1 MRMNISEILKRV
13 VPNEVVEEL
22 LSCQLSESPS
32 FFLNSA

>member
-1 MRMNISEILKRV
+1 MRMNIQKYSKRV
-13 VPNEVVEEL
+13 VSNEVVEEL

>member
-13 VPNEVVEEL
+13 VSNEVVEEL

-32 FFLNSA
+32 FFLDSA